1 MKLIG
6 LTLSGLLAGLAA
18 VLLTANL
25 SSAAPNMAGDY
36 LLQAIAAVLLG
47 MTMFEPGHANV
58 PGAVV
63 GAVILALLNNGLVLI
78 GAPYFMQDILLG
90 VTIVASVALSAS
102 VLKRAAFA
110 V

>member
-1 MKLIG
+1 
-6 LTLSGLLAGLAA
+6 
-18 VLLTANL
+18 
-25 SSAAPNMAGDY
+25 MAGDY

-58 PGAVV
+58 PRHRHRRASSWRCSTTGW
-63 GAVILALLNNGLVLI
+63 VLI

-90 VTIVASVALSAS
+90 VTIVAAVALSAS
-102 VLKRAAFA
+102 TLKRAAFA

>member
-1 MKLIG
+1 MKLVG
-6 LTLSGLLAGLAA
+6 LTLSGFFAGVAA

-58 PGAVV
+58 PGAVA